1 MEHLRRHGAKPRTR
15 NSSFI
20 TCGASARSEF
30 CSSLEREYS
39 LWHRGVSVSGLE
51 GNRLPRRV
59 KKKYGHEL
67 TFLARYF
74 DCCAINT
81 SFYGPLKP
89 ASAKSW
95 CERVADVNPRFAFT
109 AKLTQVFTHAPAAKT
124 TSSSAATIKYSQ
136 KDVDEAKA
144 GFEPLMHAGR
154 LGAVIAQFPIS
165 FKFKKTKKSGEME
178 TLHGNWDHVLD
189 VLNLFSR
196 VSAGHRVS

>member
-1 MEHLRRHGAKPRTR
+1 MATRSKAPSITADRPVEHLRRHGAKPRTR

-74 DCCAINT
+74 DCWAINA

-89 ASAKSW
+89 PSAQR
-95 CERVADVNPRFAFT
+95 CCDRVADVSPRYAS
-109 AKLTQVFTHAPAAKT
+109 
-124 TSSSAATIKYSQ
+124 TS
-136 KDVDEAKA
+136 
-144 GFEPLMHAGR
+144 
-154 LGAVIAQFPIS
+154 
-165 FKFKKTKKSGEME
+165 
-178 TLHGNWDHVLD
+178 
-189 VLNLFSR
+189 
-196 VSAGHRVS
+196 